1 MYAQLCIKWA
11 LSPYWSNYLL
21 LGRSFFGRFNCRLI
35 VYIPLKEGVRDGK
48 RKVGERERVP
58 LLIADFR

>member
-1 MYAQLCIKWA
+1 MYAQLCVKWA
-11 LSPYWSNYLL
+11 LSPLEGLFW
-21 LGRSFFGRFNCRLI
+21 RFNCRLI